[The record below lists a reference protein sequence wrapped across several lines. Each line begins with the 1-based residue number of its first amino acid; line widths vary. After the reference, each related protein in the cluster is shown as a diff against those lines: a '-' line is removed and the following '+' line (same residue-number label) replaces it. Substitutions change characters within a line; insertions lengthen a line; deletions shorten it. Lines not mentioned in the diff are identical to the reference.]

1 MLVPNCANTIFASS
15 ENSAKNDR
23 RKMGRLGLGLGILF
37 WGIEEKEDEDVERYE
52 TNFYIYVNKI

>member
-1 MLVPNCANTIFASS
+1 MLTPSS
-15 ENSAKNDR
+15 LPLRIPAKNDR
-23 RKMGRLGLGLGILF
+23 SKMGRLGLGLGILF